1 MGDKVMKWYQ
11 CMNRIH
17 WKSCAVLT
25 CFLIN
30 RNVPHNRA
38 IDNGGTE
45 ISFFFKNMYA
55 EGGQILK
62 SVMLKKIKKL

>member
-1 MGDKVMKWYQ
+1 
-11 CMNRIH
+11 
-17 WKSCAVLT
+17 
-25 CFLIN
+25 
-30 RNVPHNRA
+30 VPHNRA

-62 SVMLKKIKKL
+62 SVMLKKLKIIVLSQEQVENIFCDISYPDEFVIQNR